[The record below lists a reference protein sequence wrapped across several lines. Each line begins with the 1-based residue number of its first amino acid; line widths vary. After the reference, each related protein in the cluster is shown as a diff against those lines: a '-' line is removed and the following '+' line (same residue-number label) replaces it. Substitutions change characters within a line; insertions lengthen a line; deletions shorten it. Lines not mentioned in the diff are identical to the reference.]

1 MLVAMKWWQRLQDA
15 IDELGWSKAELQR
28 RSGISYDSINKYLR
42 GDVDNPRGNV
52 LEKLAGTI
60 GRPAIWLKEGIEV
73 SAPAELH
80 RAARAPGTAP
90 LVATVE
96 AGAWREV
103 DELNQE
109 DPEWVTVP
117 ADDKF
122 PDATQRVYDVS
133 GDSMNRLEPHPITPG
148 SRIVAVDYD
157 EIASR
162 SPLRDKLVV
171 VIQRSRN
178 GGQERELSVKQVAW
192 FDDRIEFQPRS
203 SNPKHKAIVVEHDNW
218 EDNGVE
224 VAIVGLVRDIIH
236 RLPG

>member
-1 MLVAMKWWQRLQDA
+1 MLRTMKWWQRLQSA
-15 IDELGWSKAELQR
+15 IDELGWTKAELQR

-52 LEKLAGTI
+52 LEKLAATI
-60 GRPAIWLKEGIEV
+60 DRPAIWLKEGV
-73 SAPAELH
+73 LPGSGDLV
-80 RAARAPGTAP
+80 RSMRAPGTAP
-90 LVATVE
+90 VVATVE

-103 DELNQE
+103 DELDQ
-109 DPEWVTVP
+109 DSPEWVTVP

-122 PDATQRVYDVS
+122 PDATQRVYDVA
-133 GDSMNRLEPHPITPG
+133 GDSMNALQPHPITPG
-148 SRIVAVDYD
+148 SRLVAIDYD

-162 SPLRDKLVV
+162 SPLRNGLVV
-171 VIQRSRN
+171 VIQRSKN

-192 FDDRIEFQPRS
+192 FEDRIEFQPRS
-203 SNPKHKAIVVEHDNW
+203 TNPKHKPIVVEHDNW

>member
-1 MLVAMKWWQRLQDA
+1 MLLAMKWWERLQSR
-15 IDELGWSKAELQR
+15 IDELGWNKAELHR
-28 RSGISYDSINKYLR
+28 RSGISYDSLNKYLR
-42 GDVDNPRGNV
+42 GEVENPRGKV
-52 LEKLAGTI
+52 LDTLAQSI
-60 GRPAIWLKEGIEV
+60 DKSSLWLKEGIDADGADV
-73 SAPAELH
+73 RRTS
-80 RAARAPGTAP
+80 RAPGTAP
-90 LVATVE
+90 LVAIVE

-109 DPEWVTVP
+109 DPKWVTVP
-117 ADDKF
+117 ADEKF

-133 GDSMNRLEPHPITPG
+133 GDSMNDLKPHPITPG

-157 EIASR
+157 EISSR
-162 SPLRDKLVV
+162 SPLRNDLIV

-192 FDDRIEFQPRS
+192 FEDRIEFQPRS
-203 SNPKHKAIVVEHDNW
+203 TNPKHKPIVVEHDSW